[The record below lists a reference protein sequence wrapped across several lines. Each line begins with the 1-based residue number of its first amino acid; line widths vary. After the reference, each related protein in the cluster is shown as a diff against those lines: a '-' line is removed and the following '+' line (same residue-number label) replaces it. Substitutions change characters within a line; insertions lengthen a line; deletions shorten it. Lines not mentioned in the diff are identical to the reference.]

1 MRLEL
6 DAKLGIPLTDQ
17 IVGTVK
23 QWLKTREARIGTKLP
38 SIRQLA
44 ADHGISRFPVIEAYD
59 RLVSLGL
66 IESRRGSGFYVAERR
81 STPPELTVVNT
92 DLAEDVVG
100 PVWET
105 NHFGPDT
112 LKLGGGW
119 TPEDWRDTEG
129 LSFAIRQ
136 LARLDPSSLID
147 YSTPLGYAKLRE
159 QVATRLTPLG
169 IHVDPNSIMLTNGA
183 SQALDLVIRYMLKP
197 GDTVFIE
204 DPAYYNLLG
213 LLRISGVQVIGIP
226 RTRQGLDIDVL
237 EARLREYRP
246 KVFFINTVFHNPTGT
261 IMAPA
266 NAFRVLQLARQHS
279 FTIVEDDVFADF
291 QTHPTDRLATLDQ
304 LESVIYIGGF
314 SKTLSGS
321 LRVGYLVAG
330 LTAIRH
336 MADIKTL
343 TSITASRFAESLVS
357 SMLERGAYRK
367 YLERLRGHLAD
378 GLAGALQRLES
389 SGWEVFG
396 PPVGGQFLWARVP
409 HVDSSR
415 KLSKFA
421 EQFGIGIA
429 PGQAFHA
436 DQRDTPWL
444 RINIAYAEEPRAVEF
459 FRAAALAEELV
470 SPPQRLSIATGSMIS
485 AVS

>member
-1 MRLEL
+1 MKLEL
-6 DAKLGIPLTDQ
+6 DASLGIPLTDQ
-17 IVGTVK
+17 IVGAVR
-23 QWLKTREARIGTKLP
+23 QWLATREARIGTKLP

-66 IESRRGSGFYVAERR
+66 IDSRRGSGFYVAERR
-81 STPPELTVVNT
+81 SSPPDLTVVNPNQV
-92 DLAEDVVG
+92 EDVVG
-100 PVWET
+100 PVWRT
-105 NHFGPDT
+105 NQGGPHA
-112 LKLGGGW
+112 LRLGDGW

-159 QVATRLTPLG
+159 QVAMRLMPLG
-169 IHVDPNSIMLTNGA
+169 IHADPGNIMLTNGA

-204 DPAYYNLLG
+204 DPSYYNLLG
-213 LLRISGVQVIGIP
+213 LLGISGVQVIGIP
-226 RTRQGLDIDVL
+226 RTRQGIDIDVL
-237 EARLREYRP
+237 EAKLREYRP
-246 KVFFINTVFHNPTGT
+246 KVFFVNTVFHNPTGT
-261 IMAPA
+261 TMSAP
-266 NAFRVLQLARQHS
+266 NAFRVLQLARQHGI
-279 FTIVEDDVFADF
+279 TLIEDDVFADF
-291 QTHPTDRLATLDQ
+291 QTEPTDRLATLDQ
-304 LESVIYIGGF
+304 LETVIYIGGF

-330 LTAIRH
+330 PTAIRH

-343 TSITASRFAESLVS
+343 TSITCSRFAEALVS

-367 YLERLRGHLAD
+367 YLERLRRHLAES
-378 GLAGALQRLES
+378 LSGAVQRLES

-396 PPVGGQFLWARVP
+396 PPVGGQFLWTRVP
-409 HVDSSR
+409 HIDDSQ
-415 KLSKFA
+415 KLSRFA
-421 EQFGIGIA
+421 ERFGIGIA
-429 PGQAFHA
+429 PGQAFHP

-444 RINIAYAEEPRAVEF
+444 RINIAYADEPRAIEF
-459 FRAAALAEELV
+459 FREAALAEELR
-470 SPPQRLSIATGSMIS
+470 SPSQRLSMATGSIAS
-485 AVS
+485 ALS

>member
-1 MRLEL
+1 MKLEL
-6 DAKLGIPLTDQ
+6 DASLGIPLTDQ
-17 IVGTVK
+17 IVGAVR
-23 QWLKTREARIGTKLP
+23 QWLTTREARIGTKLP

-66 IESRRGSGFYVAERR
+66 IDSRRGSGFYVAERR
-81 STPPELTVVNT
+81 FAPPELTVV
-92 DLAEDVVG
+92 DSHLVEDVVG
-100 PVWET
+100 PVWKT
-105 NHFGPDT
+105 NHFGPDM
-112 LKLGGGW
+112 LRLGDGL

-136 LARLDPSSLID
+136 LARTDPSSLID
-147 YSTPLGYAKLRE
+147 YSTPLGYAPLRE
-159 QVATRLTPLG
+159 QVAMRLMPLG
-169 IHVDPNSIMLTNGA
+169 IHVDPGNIMLTNGA

-213 LLRISGVQVIGIP
+213 LLRISGVQVVGIP
-226 RTRQGLDIDVL
+226 RTRHGLDIDVL
-237 EARLREYRP
+237 EAKLREYRP
-246 KVFFINTVFHNPTGT
+246 KVFFVNTVFHNPTGT
-261 IMAPA
+261 TMSPP
-266 NAFRVLQLARQHS
+266 NAFRVLQLARQHGV
-279 FTIVEDDVFADF
+279 TLIEDDVFADF
-291 QTHPTDRLATLDQ
+291 QTEPTDRLATLDQ

-330 LTAIRH
+330 PTAIRH

-367 YLERLRGHLAD
+367 YLERLRRHLAESLS
-378 GLAGALQRLES
+378 GTLQRLES

-409 HVDSSR
+409 RIDDSQ

-421 EQFGIGIA
+421 ERFGIGIA

-444 RINIAYAEEPRAVEF
+444 RINIAHADEPRAIEF
-459 FRAAALAEELV
+459 FREAALAEELM
-470 SPPQRLSIATGSMIS
+470 SPSQRLSMTTGSMTS